1 MCVAPSLRV
10 GPRSFGRSVVW
21 SFQSSIPPP
30 FLPPDFLPPEAD
42 MRSLLALSLSK
53 KFLLLFLTALLI
65 FSALISTAAIARR
78 GGRPLSFT
86 HSPPSADRDKSP
98 PPPQGQT
105 EEYKYFQEA
114 GTDAELSRMSHHR
127 TATTW
132 FFPFLLSPSLPAP
145 RAYVRACVRCACRI
159 QHLVL
164 LARFEIALD

>member
-1 MCVAPSLRV
+1 
-10 GPRSFGRSVVW
+10 
-21 SFQSSIPPP
+21 
-30 FLPPDFLPPEAD
+30 

-105 EEYKYFQEA
+105 EEYKYFEEA

-145 RAYVRACVRCACRI
+145 RAYVRACVRCACLGSASRRGPPSLI
-159 QHLVL
+159 HPVYNTSCCSPVL
-164 LARFEIALD
+164 RSP